1 MGRSKTNKTS
11 KKEEIIKEEKTEEEL
26 KEEFF
31 EGEKI
36 KDSVFKKIFS
46 ILLWLILLG
55 WMAVC
60 LIDFYKTHQ
69 REKPMFT
76 FKKETTKYEDGE
88 VDVYIG
94 AGYKIFN
101 YKRKCFDG
109 IEFGPFW
116 NKDRSIENKNCKK

>member
-1 MGRSKTNKTS
+1 MGRGKTNKTS

-36 KDSVFKKIFS
+36 KDSIFKKIIN
-46 ILLWLILLG
+46 ILLWLILFA
-55 WMAVC
+55 WIAVC

-69 REKPMFT
+69 GEKPMFT
-76 FKKETTKYEDGE
+76 FKKEVTKYDDGE
-88 VDVYIG
+88 VEIYTG
-94 AGYKIFN
+94 AGYKVFK

-116 NKDRSIENKNCKK
+116 TKDASVENKNCKK